1 MKKGKK
7 QAMKKEKML
16 NCVDL
21 RWNEPKNTKNKEA
34 TFFFNIQTII
44 FFAPS
49 FVSLSH
55 FFSYSHVNT
64 SAPLH
69 STSTD
74 STQHHRGANTFP
86 HRIVKKF
93 TEGPYNIVGLKVVT
107 QYPNQSLYLLGVRMC
122 EWAIVRGKPTHPSH
136 VKRQP
141 LFDWQMEFLHTST
154 KRTKILI
161 FGELKQHYFATYFH
175 LLLLK

>member
-1 MKKGKK
+1 
-7 QAMKKEKML
+7 MKKERKDFKLCWFKMK
-16 NCVDL
+16 
-21 RWNEPKNTKNKEA
+21 WTKKIQKNKEA
-34 TFFFNIQTII
+34 TFFLQYSNNNLLCFL
-44 FFAPS
+44 FLLS
-49 FVSLSH
+49 FSL
-55 FFSYSHVNT
+55 FSYSHVNT
-64 SAPLH
+64 SAPIH

-122 EWAIVRGKPTHPSH
+122 EWAIVRGKPTHPFH